1 MRFCRSDQDE
11 AGFFRPNMLVK
22 SLCCSTRMTMPRPK
36 RPEGSA
42 PGVRKIA
49 AGIAAPMNL
58 KKSGC
63 SLDQRGD
70 ESTVHEMTA
79 ASLVMI

>member
-1 MRFCRSDQDE
+1 
-11 AGFFRPNMLVK
+11 
-22 SLCCSTRMTMPRPK
+22 MPRPK